1 MDTNKNKNKLETDTY
16 QFFGDQRAQLLQIA
30 REERRA
36 VRRGPLRLFMVYLGL
51 FILGIL
57 LPIVLIGVLG

>member
-30 REERRA
+30 REERRR
-36 VRRGPLRLFMVYLGL
+36 VHRGPLRLFLTFLGL
-51 FILGIL
+51 FILGLL
-57 LPIVLIGVLG
+57 LPIVILGILG